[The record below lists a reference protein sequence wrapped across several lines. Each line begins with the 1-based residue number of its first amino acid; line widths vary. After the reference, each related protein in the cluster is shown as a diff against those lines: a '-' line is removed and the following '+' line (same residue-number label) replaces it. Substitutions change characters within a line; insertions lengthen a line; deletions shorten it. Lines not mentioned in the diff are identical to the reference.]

1 MRGLHCFWAIDQVW
15 ICEEQSWE
23 RDDIQ
28 RLLSPEGNLPTPFF
42 FGGMVLE
49 VIVDMCEYVLEKN
62 ENIEKE

>member
-1 MRGLHCFWAIDQVW
+1 MR
-15 ICEEQSWE
+15 
-23 RDDIQ
+23 

-42 FGGMVLE
+42 FDGMVLE